1 MRTVVN
7 VLLTNELVGG
17 KSFSVVATLELDYV
31 PLNVV
36 FLSTGNLLASTAPFG
51 SCLSYLFKI

>member
-7 VLLTNELVGG
+7 VLLTNELVGE
-17 KSFSVVATLELDYV
+17 KSFSVVETLELDYV
-31 PLNVV
+31 PLNV

-51 SCLSYLFKI
+51 SCLSYLSKI